1 MTKLP
6 ITKKLDLDLDAGWLT
21 IWFNSLENRNALSD
35 QLMGEL
41 VETLSAVK
49 ADHSVRGITIRGRHS
64 IFCAGGDLKS
74 FSALQ
79 SDGASREDFIKMNRG
94 IGDVFDLLQSMPQ
107 VVVMFVEGA
116 AIAGGLGLMCCGDV
130 IVVTQDAK
138 FSLTE
143 TMIGIA
149 PAQIAPIVIARAGL
163 PKARLMMLTGAR
175 FTGKDAP
182 DYNLC
187 DFVVED
193 AAAFGAVEER
203 LKKGVMKCAPQAN
216 GRTKEILLA
225 TPHLDREGQKDFA
238 AEKFTDCIMS
248 DEGREGI
255 ASFLEK
261 RKPKWSL

>member
-1 MTKLP
+1 MTTLP
-6 ITKKLDLDLDAGWLT
+6 TTQKLDLELRSGWLT
-21 IWFNSLENRNALSD
+21 IWFNSPANRNALSD
-35 QLMGEL
+35 QLMHEC
-41 VETLSAVK
+41 VETLKAVK
-49 ADHSVRGITIRGRHS
+49 NDRAVRGITIRGRHG
-64 IFCAGGDLKS
+64 IFCSGGDLKS

-79 SDGASREDFIKMNRG
+79 STGASRAEFIAMNRS

-130 IVVTQDAK
+130 IVVTEDAK

-149 PAQIAPIVIARAGL
+149 PAQIAPIVVARAGL

-175 FTGKDAP
+175 FTGKDTS
-182 DYNLC
+182 DYNLS
-187 DFVVED
+187 DYIVED
-193 AAAFGAVEER
+193 AAAFETLEAT
-203 LKKGVMKCAPQAN
+203 LIKGIMKCAPAAN

-225 TPHLDREGQKDFA
+225 TPHLDREAQKDFA

-255 ASFLEK
+255 ASFLQK
-261 RKPKWSL
+261 RTPSWSV